1 MALLVLVLFHL
12 VAVVALERCI
22 TRRHIPYLREL
33 IQSQWA
39 MAVLVDHKADL
50 LKMVQLVFS
59 DLLAQMEEATAAM
72 AAATEQTEARVV
84 VAGAAQSVDH
94 Q

>member
-1 MALLVLVLFHL
+1 MA
-12 VAVVALERCI
+12 VAALERCI

-39 MAVLVDHKADL
+39 MVARVDHKPDL
-50 LKMVQLVFS
+50 PKMVQIVFS
-59 DLLAQMEEATAAM
+59 DLLAQMEEAMAAM
-72 AAATEQTEARVV
+72 AMAVAATAPVAVRVV
-84 VAGAAQSVDH
+84 VVSAATLVDH